1 MVHARQVDRVRKL
14 SQGGREVNALDFSGR
29 RDVVSVDSIGDP
41 AFVVDIHG
49 VVVSCNQEAECFSIG
64 RLPA

>member
-1 MVHARQVDRVRKL
+1 M
-14 SQGGREVNALDFSGR
+14 NALDFSGR